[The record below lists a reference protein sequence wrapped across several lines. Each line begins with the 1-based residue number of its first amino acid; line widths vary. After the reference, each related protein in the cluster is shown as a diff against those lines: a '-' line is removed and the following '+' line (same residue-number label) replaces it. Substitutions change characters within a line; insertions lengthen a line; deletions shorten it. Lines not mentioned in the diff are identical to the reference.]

1 MKKLWKRLK
10 WAWLDYWRDDEDD
23 CDMKHL
29 SQSDKR
35 SIWYGAFIMCMVTV
49 SICSIMMA
57 INNSRVNRQNEK
69 DVEEVMD
76 MIGSYMVS
84 ATNDEYEKIAKTI
97 RHDLIL
103 GEFGQDTEKAI
114 QYIPNTSKDCRT
126 CMESYPAQTYL
137 LCNNTGELYSL
148 DLFENDRKMD
158 SDSGGTEMSFGY
170 DEISETSIRI
180 TKSPGQKEGTATVQ
194 SERGIVSVQRMKSL
208 FCDECIYKILNAG
221 KNKLVEEVVIFDAV
235 KKLFY
240 PVNDGNV
247 KIGDYTLEIAYG
259 SYGNF
264 DIGISYVK
272 KD

>member
-49 SICSIMMA
+49 SICSFVIA
-57 INNSRVNRQNEK
+57 TSNTRVSRKNEK
-69 DVEEVMD
+69 DVEEVMNK
-76 MIGSYMVS
+76 IGAYMAS
-84 ATNDEYEKIAKTI
+84 ATDDEYGEIAKSI

-103 GEFGQDTEKAI
+103 GTFGQDTAKAI

-126 CMESYPAQTYL
+126 CMESYPAQAYL

-148 DLFENDRKMD
+148 DLFENDED
-158 SDSGGTEMSFGY
+158 INGASGGTIMSFGY

-180 TKSPGQKEGTATVQ
+180 TKSPG
-194 SERGIVSVQRMKSL
+194 
-208 FCDECIYKILNAG
+208 
-221 KNKLVEEVVIFDAV
+221 
-235 KKLFY
+235 KKHH
-240 PVNDGNV
+240 
-247 KIGDYTLEIAYG
+247 
-259 SYGNF
+259 
-264 DIGISYVK
+264 
-272 KD
+272 